1 MGGETE
7 FNLVSFFG
15 VFLVQLVVDVRSFLP
30 MPRITPLPLLLLVR
44 VVLLVVPLFYI
55 GLVLLWVGLPS
66 PAGSWE
72 KDPSAR
78 LWRGGSVVRVYDL
91 DAFFPWNDD
100 SPSVQDARRTG
111 RTSFPLEYTYD
122 RTTSALT
129 IGSMSGSGSGSGNDA
144 SRGGGGIEVHGVT
157 VNLVELLSLSSID
170 GEAAAAATP
179 PWLSAPFSVRVKTGD
194 QDGINL
200 PWFAKAD
207 ASLLFWEIHGDV
219 VDLPLRWRVV
229 REKTTAQTRGEIVVS
244 ETTVQIV
251 PAVGAWVSTQPR
263 QLTNS
268 LIAGFGYLRRAD
280 IVVDPLGHAGRD
292 CTGQQ
297 TLPS

>member
-1 MGGETE
+1 MCY
-7 FNLVSFFG
+7 S
-15 VFLVQLVVDVRSFLP
+15 
-30 MPRITPLPLLLLVR
+30 
-44 VVLLVVPLFYI
+44 
-55 GLVLLWVGLPS
+55 
-66 PAGSWE
+66 
-72 KDPSAR
+72 
-78 LWRGGSVVRVYDL
+78 L

-111 RTSFPLEYTYD
+111 RTSFALEYTYD